1 MGFCHRWRWREG
13 SIESPSKGNDN
24 MAASK
29 AVLITGANVGL
40 GKEVARQLALTG
52 DFDKIYLACRNTDS
66 GRSAAFDLERLTGR
80 SIFSVVRMDLTDL
93 DSVRSALDA
102 LDGPLRSVV
111 MNAGGTGGP
120 TPLALT
126 SDGVT
131 QVFGSNVLGH
141 VVLLENL
148 LAAGALTSTAVLVGS
163 EAARGVRMMRMPRP
177 TFTDHSVEEFA
188 SVIDGTYFEQHEFNT
203 FLAYGQVKYL
213 GPLWMSALAR
223 RHPELRLLT
232 VSPGNTAGTDAL
244 RDMSPITR
252 AMMNHVMLPY
262 VLPALGVG
270 HQLEKGAKRLAD
282 GVTDDRL
289 RSGVFY
295 ASRPGKVV
303 GPLVDQSEIV
313 ADFKD
318 AAIQQRAYEAIHRF
332 VKKPRSHQQP
342 TPRTIGADGVESR

>member
-1 MGFCHRWRWREG
+1 
-13 SIESPSKGNDN
+13 
-24 MAASK
+24 
-29 AVLITGANVGL
+29 
-40 GKEVARQLALTG
+40 
-52 DFDKIYLACRNTDS
+52 
-66 GRSAAFDLERLTGR
+66 
-80 SIFSVVRMDLTDL
+80 
-93 DSVRSALDA
+93 
-102 LDGPLRSVV
+102 

-126 SDGVT
+126 ADGVT

-148 LAAGALTSTAVLVGS
+148 LAAGALTNTAVLVGS
-163 EAARGVRMMRMPRP
+163 EAARGVRLMRMPRP
-177 TFTDHSVEEFA
+177 TFTNHSVEEFA
-188 SVIDGTYFEQHEFNT
+188 SVIDGSFFEQQKFNT

-213 GPLWMSALAR
+213 GALWMSALAQK
-223 RHPELRLLT
+223 HPDLRLLT

-244 RDMSPITR
+244 RDMGPLTR
-252 AMMNHVMLPY
+252 ALMNRVMLPY

-318 AAIQQRAYEAIHRF
+318 PATQQHAYEAIHHF
-332 VKKPRSHQQP
+332 VKKPRSQQQP
-342 TPRTIGADGVESR
+342 ADGVESR

>member
-1 MGFCHRWRWREG
+1 
-13 SIESPSKGNDN
+13 
-24 MAASK
+24 MAARSFN

-40 GKEVARQLALTG
+40 GKEVARQLAVTG
-52 DFDKIYLACRNTDS
+52 DFDRIYLACRNTGS
-66 GRSAAFDLERLTGR
+66 GWSAAADLERLTGK
-80 SIFSVVRMDLTDL
+80 SIFTVVPMDLTDL
-93 DSVRSALDA
+93 DSVRSALST
-102 LDGPLRSVV
+102 LDGPLHSVV

-126 SDGVT
+126 ADGVT
-131 QVFGSNVLGH
+131 HVFGSNVLGH

-148 LAAGALTSTAVLVGS
+148 LAAGALTNTAVLVGS

-177 TFTDHSVEEFA
+177 TFTNHSVEEFA
-188 SVIDGTYFEQHEFNT
+188 SVIDGSYFTQHKFNT

-213 GPLWMSALAR
+213 GALWISALAAK
-223 RHPELRLLT
+223 HPGLRMIT

-244 RDMSPITR
+244 RDMGPVTR
-252 AMMNHVMLPY
+252 AMMNHIMLPY

-270 HQLEKGAKRLAD
+270 HQLEKGAQRLGD

-303 GPLVDQSEIV
+303 GPLVDQSVIV

-318 AAIQQRAYEAIHRF
+318 PAIQQHADEAIHRF
-332 VKKPRSHQQP
+332 VKKPRSQRE
-342 TPRTIGADGVESR
+342 TSSRAIGADGASSGFTESGLS

>member
-1 MGFCHRWRWREG
+1 
-13 SIESPSKGNDN
+13 
-24 MAASK
+24 
-29 AVLITGANVGL
+29 
-40 GKEVARQLALTG
+40 
-52 DFDKIYLACRNTDS
+52 
-66 GRSAAFDLERLTGR
+66 
-80 SIFSVVRMDLTDL
+80 MDLTDL
-93 DSVRSALDA
+93 DSVRSALNA
-102 LDGPLRSVV
+102 LDGPLHSVV

-126 SDGVT
+126 ADGVT
-131 QVFGSNVLGH
+131 HVFGSNVLGH

-148 LAAGALTSTAVLVGS
+148 LAAGSLTNTAVLVGS

-177 TFTDHSVEEFA
+177 TFTNHSVEEFA
-188 SVIDGTYFEQHEFNT
+188 SVIDGSYFEQHKFNA

-244 RDMSPITR
+244 RDMGSVTR

-318 AAIQQRAYEAIHRF
+318 PAIQQHAYEAIHRF
-332 VKKPRSHQQP
+332 VKKPRSQQQP
-342 TPRTIGADGVESR
+342 TPRTVGADGVESR

>member
-1 MGFCHRWRWREG
+1 
-13 SIESPSKGNDN
+13 
-24 MAASK
+24 MAATTSK

-52 DFDKIYLACRNTDS
+52 DFDKIYLACRNTD
-66 GRSAAFDLERLTGR
+66 GGQSAAADLERLTGR
-80 SIFSVVRMDLTDL
+80 PIFSVVRMDLTDL
-93 DSVRSALDA
+93 DSVRSALNA
-102 LDGPLRSVV
+102 LDGPLHSVV

-126 SDGVT
+126 ADGVT

-148 LAAGALTSTAVLVGS
+148 LAAGALTNTAVLVGS

-177 TFTDHSVEEFA
+177 TFAHHSVEEFV
-188 SVIDGTYFEQHEFNT
+188 SVIDGSYFEQHEFNT

-223 RHPELRLLT
+223 QHPDLRLLT

-244 RDMSPITR
+244 RDMGSVTR
-252 AMMNHVMLPY
+252 AVMNHVMLPY

-282 GVTDDRL
+282 GVTDQQL

-318 AAIQQRAYEAIHRF
+318 PATQQRAYEAIHRF

>member
-1 MGFCHRWRWREG
+1 
-13 SIESPSKGNDN
+13 
-24 MAASK
+24 MAATSSK

-80 SIFSVVRMDLTDL
+80 SIFSILRMDLTDL
-93 DSVRSALDA
+93 GSVRSALNA
-102 LDGPLRSVV
+102 LDGPLHSLV

-120 TPLALT
+120 TPLTLT
-126 SDGVT
+126 ADGVT
-131 QVFGSNVLGH
+131 HVFGSNVLGH

-148 LAAGALTSTAVLVGS
+148 LAAGALTNTAVLVGS

-177 TFTDHSVEEFA
+177 TFADHSVEEFA
-188 SVIDGTYFEQHEFNT
+188 SVIDGSYFEQHKFNT

-223 RHPELRLLT
+223 RHPDLRLLT

-244 RDMSPITR
+244 RDMGSVTR

-318 AAIQQRAYEAIHRF
+318 PAIQQRAYEAIHRF
-332 VKKPRSHQQP
+332 VKKPRSQQQ
-342 TPRTIGADGVESR
+342 TPIGADGAESR